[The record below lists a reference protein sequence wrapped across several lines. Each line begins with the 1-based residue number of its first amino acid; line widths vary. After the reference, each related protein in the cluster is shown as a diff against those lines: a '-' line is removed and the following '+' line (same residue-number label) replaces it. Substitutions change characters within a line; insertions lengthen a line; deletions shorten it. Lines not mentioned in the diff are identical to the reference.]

1 MKKSGTST
9 FFSPLSRR
17 LLQQTANGRHFR
29 LYSGSKSLR
38 GRDVCPVKK
47 AT

>member
-1 MKKSGTST
+1 MKKAAHQH
-9 FFSPLSRR
+9 FFLLLSRR
-17 LLQQTANGRHFR
+17 LLLQTANGRHFR

-47 AT
+47 AM